1 MAVVVVLLR
10 PFVHTRLVVIAFE
23 LASDVRPSSV
33 TAVPIH
39 PILLLSTTI
48 VHHRTLKGSKVK
60 LKNLMRFMCVH
71 NNPLRKIIII
81 LHSRTHQSSGIAI
94 AAPTQPRV
102 KSSQVCTSIWLRA
115 SGCCAVCC
123 VCVFSLDRTS
133 HRVRFLQND
142 FDYICFCFC
151 CLVRRDS

>member
-71 NNPLRKIIII
+71 NNPLRKNNNNFALENPSKFWHRHRRANSTESQIE
-81 LHSRTHQSSGIAI
+81 SSVHKHL
-94 AAPTQPRV
+94 AACER
-102 KSSQVCTSIWLRA
+102 LL
-115 SGCCAVCC
+115 CC
-123 VCVFSLDRTS
+123 VLCVCFFTRSYQS
-133 HRVRFLQND
+133 QSAISAKRFRLHLLLLLL
-142 FDYICFCFC
+142 FG
-151 CLVRRDS
+151 SS